1 MGPEFLSAEEVCTLH
16 LARPNPVGVTGPERV
31 EVHSSVWMGGG
42 EGRGRWA
49 VAARALR
56 LRLAGSAPA
65 PCSFVRLRT
74 ILALFPASL
83 LPLGP
88 AEVCSERAYEHAEC

>member
-16 LARPNPVGVTGPERV
+16 LARPNPVGGDGTGTPGSTFLGV
-31 EVHSSVWMGGG
+31 DVGGG
-42 EGRGRWA
+42 AGKVGGCSR
-49 VAARALR
+49 
-56 LRLAGSAPA
+56 GSAPA
-65 PCSFVRLRT
+65 PCGFVRLRT

-88 AEVCSERAYEHAEC
+88 AERCSERACEHAEA